1 MQRNVVLDFSTW
13 ERWSARL
20 WIKNLTSL
28 YNNIGEQLDGVLNA
42 SKMLPGWMKYA
53 LRTLQG
59 EMRFIILD
67 QFPALLL
74 GGNS

>member
-1 MQRNVVLDFSTW
+1 MPNWKAPGRDGVQGF
-13 ERWSARL
+13 

-28 YNNIGEQLDGVLNA
+28 YNNTGEQLDGVLNA
-42 SKMLPGWMKYA
+42 NKMLPGWMTYA

-59 EMRFIILD
+59 EMQVIILD
-67 QFPALLL
+67 QFPALRF